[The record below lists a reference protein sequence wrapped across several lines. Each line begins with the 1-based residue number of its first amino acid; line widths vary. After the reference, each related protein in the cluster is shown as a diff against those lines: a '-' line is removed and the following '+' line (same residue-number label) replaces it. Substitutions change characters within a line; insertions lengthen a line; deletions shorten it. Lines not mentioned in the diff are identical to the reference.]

1 MSETSQELPDAIGG
15 VDGES
20 DVIAERAGCDTPR
33 SRRPVHADPPDKQDP
48 PGTRERSEQGEKPDD
63 EEDDEDE
70 EEDVIRSDAET
81 G

>member
-1 MSETSQELPDAIGG
+1 MSETSRELPDAVGG

-48 PGTRERSEQGEKPDD
+48 PDRQERSERGEEPDAD
-63 EEDDEDE
+63 EDDE
-70 EEDVIRSDAET
+70 EEDVIRPDAET